1 MSVGASAIVCVLL
14 RREGFTV
21 NHKRLFRL
29 YREVRLNGPPA
40 GRPQAGFGHVGADAG
55 SAMAEPTAGRSTSSP
70 ISSST
75 VAACA
80 SWPWSRTARANAW
93 RWCRLCR
100 VLHRPFAGRVV
111 LNETL
116 FRSLPHPRG
125 ARRLARGLQSP
136 AASIAARLAKPRHL
150 RCAPPTAP
158 LRGPPPHPPMKV
170 KPAARLRSPLD
181 KSSGQTQRSRVRPPG
196 THTMSFCTCQGR

>member
-1 MSVGASAIVCVLL
+1 MSPVCRGSRGIRTRGRMSV
-14 RREGFTV
+14 
-21 NHKRLFRL
+21 
-29 YREVRLNGPPA
+29 
-40 GRPQAGFGHVGADAG
+40 
-55 SAMAEPTAGRSTSSP
+55 GRSTSSP

-80 SWPWSRTARANAW
+80 SWPWSTTARTTAW
-93 RWCRLCR
+93 RWCHLCR

-196 THTMSFCTCQGR
+196 TTHMPGSLTTRDWTGSRDFASVHVALRARYDIGIPG